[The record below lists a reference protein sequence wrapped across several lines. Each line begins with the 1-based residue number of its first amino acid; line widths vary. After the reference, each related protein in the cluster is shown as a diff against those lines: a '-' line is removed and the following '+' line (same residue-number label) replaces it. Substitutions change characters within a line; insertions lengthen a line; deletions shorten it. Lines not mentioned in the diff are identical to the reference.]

1 MTSSTLMISVSG
13 MRGIVGT
20 DLTPELVAR
29 HAAALG
35 AWARQ
40 AGCPLVVL
48 GRDART
54 SGAMFARAATAGLM
68 SAGAGVIDLGIVP
81 TPTVQLAVEHHHA
94 GAGLILT
101 ASHNPIE
108 WNALKFVG
116 PDGIFLDGAAGT
128 AVRELAERGPE
139 RAGWDGVGQV
149 RDDPAAIDRHLELV
163 LRLPQLDLAGI
174 RKRRIR
180 VALDCVRGAG
190 GTTIPRLLD
199 ALGCEVAAINLE
211 TDGRF
216 PRPPE
221 PIPENLGD
229 LARLVRESKADIGMA
244 VDPDVDR
251 LALVDETGHPI
262 GEDYTLAF
270 AVRAV
275 LGRAGERGG
284 GTGHPPAQLPVV
296 VANLST
302 SRVVEDAAIAH
313 GARFLRAPVG
323 EANVARMIR
332 DERAVIGGE
341 GNGGVILPS
350 VHIGRDAP
358 IGVALVLELLCR
370 EGRSVSAI
378 VSDAP
383 QYVIVKAKA
392 PRGPDLAPVYDGLR
406 RRFPD
411 AEADARDGLRLAWAD
426 RWVHA
431 RPSGTEPIVR
441 FIAEAP
447 TRVEAEALVDACRSI
462 FK

>member
-35 AWARQ
+35 AWAR
-40 AGCPLVVL
+40 ASGRPLVVL

-54 SGAMFARAATAGLM
+54 SGAMFARAATAGVM
-68 SAGAGVIDLGIVP
+68 SAGADVIDVGVVP

-108 WNALKFVG
+108 WNALKLVG
-116 PDGIFLDGAAGT
+116 PDGIFLDGEAGA
-128 AVRELAERGPE
+128 AVRALAERGPD
-139 RAGWDGVGQV
+139 RPGWDGIGSV
-149 RDDPAAIDRHLELV
+149 REDRDAIRRHLDLV
-163 LRLPQLDLAGI
+163 LALPQLDLDGI
-174 RKRRIR
+174 RRRRFR

-190 GTTIPRLLD
+190 GTTIPALLE
-199 ALGCEVAAINLE
+199 ALGCEVHGINLE

-216 PRPPE
+216 PRAPE
-221 PIPENLGD
+221 PLPENLGE
-229 LARLVRESKADIGMA
+229 LGRLVRETKADIGLA

-251 LALVDETGHPI
+251 LALVDETGTPI

-275 LGRAGERGG
+275 LAGRTGAQAGGR
-284 GTGHPPAQLPVV
+284 TGATV

-302 SRVVEDAAIAH
+302 SRVVEDAALAF

-332 DERAVIGGE
+332 DEHAVIGGE
-341 GNGGVILPS
+341 GNGGVILPA

-358 IGVALVLELLCR
+358 VGVALILELLRR
-370 EGRSVSAI
+370 EGRTVSALTAASPRYI
-378 VSDAP
+378 
-383 QYVIVKAKA
+383 IVKAKA
-392 PRGPDLAPVYDGLR
+392 PRGPDLAPVYEGLR

-411 AEADARDGLRLAWAD
+411 AEADTRDGLRLAWKD

-447 TRVEAEALVDACRSI
+447 TRADAEALVEACRGF